1 MMTPTRKVVFVVD
14 DESVIADTLA
24 LILKQNG
31 YDAKPFYSGESAMQE
46 GEVSPPQLLI
56 SDVAMPGM
64 SGIDLAIYFSRRY
77 SNCKVLLFSGQANTE
92 YLLKKAD
99 EEGYHFEIV
108 SKPIHPADL
117 LTKLRHAELELVN
130 YSSVLE
136 NAQLVKELVK

>member
-1 MMTPTRKVVFVVD
+1 MMTTARKIVFVVD
-14 DESVIADTLA
+14 DERVIADTLA
-24 LILKQNG
+24 LILKRSG

-64 SGIDLAIYFSRRY
+64 SGIDLAIYFRMRY
-77 SNCKVLLFSGQANTE
+77 SNCKILLFSGQANTE

-117 LTKLRHAELELVN
+117 LTKLRHLELVN

-136 NAQLVKELVK
+136 NARPVKELVK

>member
-1 MMTPTRKVVFVVD
+1 MMTTTRKVVFVVD
-14 DESVIADTLA
+14 DERVIADTLA
-24 LILKQNG
+24 LILKQDG
-31 YDAKPFYSGESAMQE
+31 YDAKPFYSGESAMRE
-46 GEVSPPQLLI
+46 GELSPPQLLI

-64 SGIDLAIYFSRRY
+64 SGIDLAIYFRRRHPD
-77 SNCKVLLFSGQANTE
+77 CKVLLFSGQANTAH
-92 YLLKKAD
+92 LLKKAGG
-99 EEGYHFEIV
+99 EGYRFEIV